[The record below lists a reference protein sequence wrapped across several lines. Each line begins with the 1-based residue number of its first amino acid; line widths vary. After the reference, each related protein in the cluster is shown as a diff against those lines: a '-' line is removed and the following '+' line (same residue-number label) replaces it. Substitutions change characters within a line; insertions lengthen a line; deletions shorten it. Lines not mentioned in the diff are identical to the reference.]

1 MARADRRRAQRAGAT
16 TVTRRPDV
24 VVEDTMFVPRL
35 RRHAKWVFLFL
46 ALAFGLGFVAFG
58 VGAGGVGFGDV
69 FRGSVD
75 SGIPS
80 VSKAQERVNENPKDA
95 KLWRELATAL
105 QAQARTDE
113 AIEAIEGYVALRP
126 RDEDALRELAALYLV
141 QVGDASR
148 EYQLAEIRTAYL
160 ATSGAYFQSI
170 SLGGRPLDLD
180 PISAAISS
188 VLSTDS
194 TAALSKAQTAAT
206 SSVEI
211 YRKIATLRP
220 DDPSVQLQLGDA
232 AAGAGDRTTAIQAYR
247 TYLELVPADDPTV
260 RRVRSLIKELSA
272 GTPG

>member
-1 MARADRRRAQRAGAT
+1 
-16 TVTRRPDV
+16 
-24 VVEDTMFVPRL
+24 MFFPRL

-232 AAGAGDRTTAIQAYR
+232 AAGAGDSTTAIQAYR